1 MFDHKKLITVCVSS
15 LLLAACSDDDPVN
28 IADVTF
34 ADNQIKACID
44 KLVEDNTYQYT
55 YEITSLSCPATAEL
69 PVLKLDGLEALTEL
83 TSLTLTHHN
92 VTSLLPLSD
101 LLSLKSVNLAHSLSL
116 DCQQAKDQLAISRFS
131 TLSLSGF
138 CQTPVASVED
148 DFSQQLKLT
157 LSGNL
162 DLAQQDEE
170 QVMLQSRFD
179 TDQDETLQQG
189 ELAWPLEK
197 INDGIGFIANVSS
210 KVPNLTGLDKPIFD
224 TQFSQLMP
232 DQEAQLNFIFDKA
245 LEGEQV
251 PELAIRYEYVFWN
264 NSHQFKG
271 DIDVLGVSYGFSLFK
286 DAQREEKQIEH
297 LDIDLTFKTQSGT
310 PTQSSELPR
319 FGWRVSGPG
328 SQGTLLNE
336 GQININTITASFAH
350 IYDMSDLPAN

>member
-1 MFDHKKLITVCVSS
+1 
-15 LLLAACSDDDPVN
+15 
-28 IADVTF
+28 
-34 ADNQIKACID
+34 
-44 KLVEDNTYQYT
+44 
-55 YEITSLSCPATAEL
+55 
-69 PVLKLDGLEALTEL
+69 
-83 TSLTLTHHN
+83 
-92 VTSLLPLSD
+92 
-101 LLSLKSVNLAHSLSL
+101 
-116 DCQQAKDQLAISRFS
+116 
-131 TLSLSGF
+131 
-138 CQTPVASVED
+138 
-148 DFSQQLKLT
+148 
-157 LSGNL
+157 
-162 DLAQQDEE
+162 
-170 QVMLQSRFD
+170 MLQSRFD

-286 DAQREEKQIEH
+286 NALREEKQIEH
-297 LDIDLTFKTQSGT
+297 LDIDLTFKTQSDT
-310 PTQSSELPR
+310 SAPSSEFPR

-350 IYDMSDLPAN
+350 IYDLSDLPAS